1 MKLYFRSSSNKNF
14 KFAKEVNSQQEVF
27 DEIRKYAKENN
38 IKVYYIRTF
47 GTDNV
52 TTYDFGSYSDFF
64 ELHKWKWYNFLSQ

>member
-1 MKLYFRSSSNKNF
+1 MKLYFRGSNSKEP
-14 KFAKEVNSQQEVF
+14 KFVREIDSQQEVF

-52 TTYDFGSYSDFF
+52 TIYDFGSHLDFF
-64 ELHKWKWYNFLSQ
+64 ELHK

>member
-64 ELHKWKWYNFLSQ
+64 ELHK

>member
-1 MKLYFRSSSNKNF
+1 MKLYFRNSNSKEL
-14 KFAKEVNSQQEVF
+14 KFVREVDSQQKVF

-52 TTYDFGSYSDFF
+52 TTYDFGSHSDFF
-64 ELHKWKWYNFLSQ
+64 ELHK

>member
-1 MKLYFRSSSNKNF
+1 MKLYFRNLNSKEL
-14 KFAKEVNSQQEVF
+14 KFVREVESQQEVF

-52 TTYDFGSYSDFF
+52 TTYDFGSHSDFF
-64 ELHKWKWYNFLSQ
+64 ELHK

>member
-47 GTDNV
+47 GTDKV
-52 TTYDFGSYSDFF
+52 TTYDFGSHSDFF
-64 ELHKWKWYNFLSQ
+64 ELHK

>member
-1 MKLYFRSSSNKNF
+1 MKLYFRGSNNKKP
-14 KFAKEVNSQQEVF
+14 KFVKEVNSQQEVF

-52 TTYDFGSYSDFF
+52 ATYDFGSHSDFF
-64 ELHKWKWYNFLSQ
+64 ELHK